1 LLGVDKDVV
10 LCYNTSTI
18 IMEHGGARPG
28 AGRPSKTS
36 NVLKGEAVVQRRL
49 RGGAELGW
57 EALADEYPSIM
68 RAAIELALGN
78 EDNKPDKS
86 MLKTLI
92 ELMPKVVGVEQDT
105 EDSPIAKMLR
115 EMHVRVTAETKS
127 TD

>member
-1 LLGVDKDVV
+1 
-10 LCYNTSTI
+10 
-18 IMEHGGARPG
+18 MEHGGARPG

-105 EDSPIAKMLR
+105 EDSPITKMLR
-115 EMHVRVTAETKS
+115 ELHVRITAETKS

>member
-1 LLGVDKDVV
+1 
-10 LCYNTSTI
+10 
-18 IMEHGGARPG
+18 MEHGGVRPG